1 MKKRKKR
8 KMNEELEE
16 LAEEAEFDNNGE
28 IHLWLADLKKAMEF
42 ENKDEAEG
50 ARKLIEKA
58 SWLFGTHGYQ
68 LIQEMNEEEEDKSL
82 INNLKEKGVID
93 E

>member
-1 MKKRKKR
+1 
-8 KMNEELEE
+8 MNKELEE
-16 LAEEAEFDNNGE
+16 LAEEAEFDNNVE

-42 ENKDEAEG
+42 ENRDEAEG
-50 ARKLIEKA
+50 ARKLVEKA

-68 LIQEMNEEEEDKSL
+68 LIQEMNEKEKEYKSL